1 MLSVFSR
8 WRATARVPLI
18 AYHHDPAVKARY
30 IARIRTHRL
39 ADDLVKGFY
48 WMHGKGCAVGC
59 TLEDS
64 DHRRYETELGIPV
77 RIAYLED
84 AVFEG
89 LPNAEARMF
98 PERFLE
104 AIPPGGDLSSVPDA
118 FLASLMSTLRLNPVR
133 FPKASY
139 AVGTVQALCRSAA
152 NHMPDDPAS
161 WKAAA
166 EAIEAGMS
174 EGIAAAYPRVFM
186 GHWVVTFDPAD
197 PAGEAALIAMDSAK
211 LALVSRAD
219 PAAAGSAVRKAMELA
234 DRLESCQPG
243 LAAAQMA
250 DILIALLKA
259 APMATCH
266 S

>member
-8 WRATARVPLI
+8 RYATTRVSLI
-18 AYHHDPAVKARY
+18 AYRHDPAMKARY
-30 IARIRTHRL
+30 IARVRSHRL

-84 AVFEG
+84 AIFEA
-89 LPNAEARMF
+89 LPNVEARMF

-104 AIPPGGDLSSVPDA
+104 AIPPGADLSRVSDA

-133 FPKASY
+133 FPKASH
-139 AVGTVQALCRSAA
+139 AIATVQALYRSTAD
-152 NHMPDDPAS
+152 NVPDDPAS
-161 WKAAA
+161 WAAAA
-166 EAIEAGMS
+166 EAINAGVS
-174 EGIAAAYPRVFM
+174 ETFDAAYPWDIAGWDFM
-186 GHWVVTFDPAD
+186 FDHVDPA
-197 PAGEAALIAMDSAK
+197 AEAALIAIDGAK
-211 LALVSRAD
+211 RALASRAD
-219 PAAAGSAVRKAMELA
+219 PPAAGSAVRNAIQFT
-234 DRLESCQPG
+234 DRLDSGGPG

-250 DILIALLKA
+250 DVLIALLKT
-259 APMATCH
+259 APIATCH